1 MTGVNDK
8 FEGKAD
14 YKKDFPKDLNGY
26 SFKGTG
32 GPDLFG
38 YRWKD
43 SNEPNGP
50 AYVWTDIAANPGAVQ
65 VTTWNGTLDDGY
77 TNAIPIGFDF
87 KFYGTNYSNF
97 YLSTNGFLSFTAL
110 TSSYYSNAT
119 IPNGAAPNNIIAP
132 FWDDLDGRTQGTVHY
147 LQEADKINNS
157 VYKLAKIFRNWFA
170 NFSNCIKIK

>member
-26 SFKGTG
+26 SFKGAG

-38 YRWKD
+38 YKWKD

-65 VTTWNGTLDDGY
+65 VTFPNGTLDDGY

-87 KFYGTNYSNF
+87 KFYGTNYSNI

-110 TSSYYSNAT
+110 TSSYYTNAT
-119 IPNGAAPNNIIAP
+119 IP
-132 FWDDLDGRTQGTVHY
+132 D
-147 LQEADKINNS
+147 
-157 VYKLAKIFRNWFA
+157 
-170 NFSNCIKIK
+170 NCCTK